1 MLTNDSTASAFAGT
15 APVILT
21 GHRLLFRA
29 IAITYSAAVAF
40 IFCML
45 GVYSDLN
52 GLWPTPELH
61 SFHKILK
68 PYHRANGE
76 VEDAYHRL
84 VAYRG
89 KQEIECPHQT
99 DRTLVL
105 STIGQSNAANSVDQR
120 QTGSNHVVNYFAG
133 KCYVASSPLLGTTG
147 IGGKSWILQGT
158 KLVAASIA
166 DEVILVANAMSG
178 PSIVQWQ
185 NGAKIKLAKFCGI
198 KRRTTSVQA

>member
-76 VEDAYHRL
+76 VEDAYHPL

-89 KQEIECPHQT
+89 KQEIECP
-99 DRTLVL
+99 
-105 STIGQSNAANSVDQR
+105 S
-120 QTGSNHVVNYFAG
+120 
-133 KCYVASSPLLGTTG
+133 
-147 IGGKSWILQGT
+147 
-158 KLVAASIA
+158 
-166 DEVILVANAMSG
+166 
-178 PSIVQWQ
+178 
-185 NGAKIKLAKFCGI
+185 
-198 KRRTTSVQA
+198 